1 MTVTAIALA
10 VLCLIA
16 LGALVVMPALEL
28 RAVRRSHVA
37 EIKLIELLTEGE
49 RERLLERVK
58 YLEFQLAS
66 HVAHLLKLPPPVPP
80 IDNGPKPEPLPEV
93 MRAFLDAIDDEEARM
108 EFEGEF
114 RARLQL
120 GADPHKVVS
129 EAMSA

>member
-49 RERLLERVK
+49 RERLVERVK